1 MANPEL
7 RRDSPEHDWVEYL
20 QKCLD
25 TQLQADAEAGNVRL
39 SRVDGLFGPITEES
53 VKYLQ
58 RKAGLT
64 DDGIVGDSTWQV
76 LEGSAPATPGGAAQ
90 PVTKVVPFTLK
101 LRWQDT
107 TFDQIHQDLLN
118 LDLATHPAA
127 KLDFQLPVGKLI
139 SNGGI
144 TLLHREIHGWSWWL
158 EWSTKGV
165 LDYSKKNGIELGT
178 DNHAELGV
186 RPLRGVDLT
195 LEGNLKLRW
204 APGPATGDISGDAML
219 KLKFRFDWLGG
230 ASR

>member
-7 RRDSPEHDWVEYL
+7 RRDAPESDWVEYL
-20 QKCLD
+20 QKCLE
-25 TQLQADAEAGNVRL
+25 TQLRGDADAGSVRL
-39 SRVDGLFGPITEES
+39 SKVDGIFGPITEES

-58 RKAGLT
+58 RKSGLPESGVV
-64 DDGIVGDSTWQV
+64 DDATWQV
-76 LEGSAPATPGGAAQ
+76 LEGASATPAGGGQ
-90 PVTKVVPFTLK
+90 QVDKVVPFKLN
-101 LRWQDT
+101 LRWQDST
-107 TFDQIHQDLLN
+107 LDLINQDLLN
-118 LDLATHPAA
+118 LDLTAHPAA

-144 TLLHREIHGWSWWL
+144 QLLHREIHGWSWWL

-165 LDYSKKNGIELGT
+165 LDYSKSKGVQLGT

-186 RPLRGVDLT
+186 RPVRGVDLT

-204 APGPATGDISGDAML
+204 APVPATGDISGDVML

-230 ASR
+230 AR

>member
-7 RRDSPEHDWVEYL
+7 RRDAPESDWVEYL
-20 QKCLD
+20 QKCLEA
-25 TQLQADAEAGNVRL
+25 QLRADADAGSVQL
-39 SRVDGLFGPITEES
+39 SKIDGIFGPLTEGS

-58 RKAGLT
+58 RKSGLPESGVV
-64 DDGIVGDSTWQV
+64 DDATWQV
-76 LEGSAPATPGGAAQ
+76 LEGASATPAGGGQ
-90 PVTKVVPFTLK
+90 PVDKVVPFKLN
-101 LRWQDT
+101 LRWPDST
-107 TFDQIHQDLLN
+107 LDAINQDLLN
-118 LDLATHPAA
+118 LDLTSHPAA

-144 TLLHREIHGWSWWL
+144 QLLHREIHGWSWWL

-165 LDYSKKNGIELGT
+165 LDYSKNKGIQLGT

-186 RPLRGVDLT
+186 RPVRGVDLT

-204 APGPATGDISGDAML
+204 APVPATGDISGDVML

-230 ASR
+230 GR